1 MSTLLGSNSTHFVH
15 EIYGQRHAIFPA
27 PLAPAANW
35 LARDPLLNSF
45 MAEADLNRTLITLV
59 NLYGRSQDAIAFR
72 DRHAA
77 DVPLDT
83 LLERVSLE
91 HLYDYLVQHSYSVVI
106 REEYFPGYAQTSLE
120 ELIQT
125 AFGSSTV
132 TSHVYLSGSEAH
144 ALNPHT
150 DPYDVLV
157 LHLHGQKHW
166 TVCHPLDSS
175 TEWAD
180 ASQAQLA
187 QLFEIQRKSVDGCT
201 NFDIAETDKMRCE
214 HFTLSPGDVLYLPK
228 STIHFATTSPNTTTA
243 HITLSLER
251 QGQSWIDL
259 VRRACAVLDNQA
271 CTVIESTLASL
282 ETSPS
287 GLHWLELATFPT
299 DEPCQMA
306 QKRLL
311 GFEKDSLRTL
321 VAQDPQLDFTYV
333 TSKDVL
339 ATLQRLASCTAS
351 LGWDSQGR
359 EVTFEG
365 LLTNPVT
372 HYDTYATSC
381 YPCPGCPS
389 GYTRTGCGGSAEG
402 TCVGLV
408 CPALPA
414 VSSAVLTYSNSERRY
429 PVIATFACVAG
440 FEQTGG
446 DASRSC
452 TPALTWAGAEIICT
466 RVSCGDLPAL
476 SNGFVDTSGGI
487 DFESVATFSCNEG
500 YTRSGPA
507 SRTCQASG
515 EWSGSAP
522 MCVTLP
528 CPSLPVFAH
537 GSATSSSSNPIVGAT
552 LTYACD
558 AGYTLSGNT
567 EATCIWSG
575 SAMMWNTEAP
585 TCTAIPC
592 DPLVAPANGE
602 LDVSNNG
609 IFPATATYNCQ
620 AGYTLTAD
628 GTRTCQTDGT
638 WSGSVPACTGV
649 PCETLTAPPYGAVSS
664 THNWFPSTVTFTCF
678 DGYELA
684 GASSLECRSDGSWSD
699 SAPTCKPCAVNMF
712 RNTSTSGPQCESC
725 PAFSST
731 GGLTARVT
739 CACNAGFGGVAGSC
753 QACPV
758 NTSKSTVDNAPC
770 TACAPGYMTSGT
782 NAETCDG
789 VPCAM
794 VPSIAYGSFI
804 STNNNR
810 YPSTGTFS
818 CETGFALANDDNGVR
833 TCQIDGSWSAEA
845 ASCSP
850 VCGDG
855 IRVFGEECDDGAN
868 NGNDGCADNC
878 TITPGYYCHTEGETC
893 SVCSINT
900 PPSDLTVDC
909 ADYAVDLAV
918 WRANNLGAV
927 ADTHTNCG
935 APTFTTTA
943 LNVSGPDPG
952 CSAHLF
958 RVDVS
963 FAKGGS
969 DFSLA
974 NLRTSDTVPP
984 VFTAVPDGGLTYQC
998 HALPS
1003 ASSGIS
1009 ATDTCAAFVN
1019 ITSRDETIAGA
1030 CANNY
1035 TLQRTWTAVDG
1046 CQNAV
1051 SVTRNYTVIDTTA
1064 PTFQV
1069 PPQNLY
1075 LECDG
1080 TPQDAAIQ
1088 AWLDNN
1094 GGATIR
1100 DACTG
1105 PVTVTHNFAEVAH
1118 GLVAG
1123 CAGVVGNA
1131 TVTFQAVDD
1140 CGNMDQAN
1148 ATIVRRDTTPPV
1160 FVEFPDNV
1168 TVSCS
1173 AAEPT
1178 NFTVAVTDIC
1188 TGNATVVLA
1197 QTWTEPSAT
1206 CGHAYT
1212 VFRTWT
1218 ASDVCGNKL
1227 NLTHTVS
1234 VVDETAPT
1242 LPSGVPTTVLECNA
1256 DSTRDDVTALLEA
1269 HVNISAADACG
1280 GNAITWSF
1288 DALNLSS
1295 TLTGNYSAQLYAHDD
1310 CANALPVAA
1319 PISIVDTQPP
1329 VLSNLSVAMAYE
1341 CDAVPQTEDVV
1352 VRDACDTNVQVVFG
1366 DNITQGQ
1373 CPQSY
1378 TLARTIWA
1386 TDNAGWQDNFTQFLT
1401 VVDTTAPQWVA
1412 PPADVVFECDG
1423 AGNTANVTWW
1433 LESFGN
1439 GTAQDACSSNVT
1451 WQSNGANATWS
1462 QGCGQT
1468 LATSVQFSVQDECG
1482 NARTHTAS
1490 FAALDTQPPVLYWAN
1505 TTVAPVSTAAPA
1517 SITGASTS
1525 NTSSS
1530 ASPTTGPAV
1539 TSAPAGDEP
1548 VYLVGPPPNMT
1559 LECIGRAGLEPTRPD
1574 PYMVMA
1580 RDVCSGSE
1588 YDVAYEETRHD
1599 GHCMG
1604 LVRYVRAWT
1613 AVDSCSNAGTM
1624 YQTVAIQDTTP
1635 PQVQSPPQD
1644 LQLECDRESS
1654 AGQLQQWLDA
1664 AGYGIAE
1671 DTCSDVT
1678 WSHNLTNP
1686 MTTFHACEGMSSMV
1700 VRFTVTDDCGNAAH
1714 AFATVN
1720 VVDTQAPI
1728 ITAVPPAHTIEC
1740 DLASQDAQIEA
1751 WLLQSGNALAVDGCS
1766 DTLSRNYTS
1775 SQQTMCANTKVV
1787 TANFSFTDTCGWQA
1801 SALGTLSV
1809 QDTVPP
1815 TIVLRGSNAT
1825 TTEAGFAW
1833 LDPGVEA
1840 AFDTCQGAINVSIV
1854 QRQQNVNISTL
1865 GEQAIEYAVADDCQ
1879 NTGSIVRLVTVQD
1892 TLSPVVRV
1900 QHIVTRRIRRGAKFY
1915 PSADVTAEDWLEGSI
1930 TNFSFVPPVEE
1941 LSASA
1946 SGMYVLSYAASD
1958 SSGNMA
1964 VAPGERV
1971 IVVDAETEANVS
1983 ESSRVTLTFDTR
1995 LATLAVP
2002 ARAVAVSLYVILQAN
2017 GDEASSAR
2025 QLLTQAYERRLAVYR
2040 EPLCWAHQ
2048 ASFVLCRLDMVEAA
2062 QRHLEALLTLEGLVA
2077 IAPFGVDVL
2086 AYEIAVADST
2096 LAVQQDYFMRIG
2108 AIDAALIAC
2117 ESTSCRY
2124 HVERSQ
2130 VVQAAAQEAA
2140 FPRAVLQLRALSS
2153 WKDADNVEQD
2163 LLALGLFPLFVHA
2176 TDAASTFEAMVL
2188 GVPEQDALI
2197 SLLQER
2203 NLELSEKA
2211 DVASNVVF
2219 ASGVRFTL
2227 NTSEAPTVME
2237 LLHGC
2242 GLAGYSIVNS
2252 THNNATG
2259 TLDVVVQ
2266 VPGVLHS
2273 AMLATLQAQ
2282 AGVLFVSDPWA
2293 VRQAPIQE
2301 DEFPFAWQWDLDLD
2315 RLPTTSTTRSTSATV
2330 TSESDSASSSA
2341 SPLQRRDVDS
2351 NSSVPMTAEEYISAI
2366 LDDLNATS
2374 KTEFACEGFS
2384 AALWSCTLRTAAHWY
2399 PDTVTTLL
2407 STYPG
2412 VASIMVANDTSM
2424 VGSLQDAVEDWIYET
2439 LGQDGAPSL
2448 SVHVQAELTGTVVNG
2463 QRNAVYTVTAGF
2475 VSNPNATY
2483 SQLYS
2488 TQGAFLEGDSSF
2500 TALRAS
2506 ILALNIETIVDV
2518 VLSDDSPD
2526 AVLFST
2532 RPLMEDAEVMQI
2544 LLTNTALFDL
2554 GNPGPARH
2562 LASQRVGTTCNHN
2575 NARAS
2580 QATAYEHIGPHTLFL
2595 QLFLCFVIHLHW
2607 CDWWYRRSLGVGCSG
2622 RHGPALAAQGHQAT
2636 IRCPK
2641 HRSDGGVGEVQES
2654 TYGDADA
2661 GGDGDYQDLH
2671 HEVWGKGNDEDL
2683 QADGM
2688 YSDMFNEPDK
2698 AEDDGLDESGYLNV
2712 GGDMETSE
2720 DTEQPGFGF
2729 DAFGQNDDF
2738 DQNGFDDSYFE
2749 ADDLDRK
2756 SGNADEYLE
2765 ADGFEQEDTAI
2776 DDETDE

>member
-1 MSTLLGSNSTHFVH
+1 MLLLAAFVTLLAHIAQGLPVTDDAMAKLLGSNSTHFVR

-27 PLAPAANW
+27 PLAPTDNW

-45 MAEADLNRTLITLV
+45 AAEADLNRSLATLV

-77 DVPLDT
+77 NVPLDT

-91 HLYDYLVQHSYSVVI
+91 HLYDYLVQHGYSVVI
-106 REEYFPGYAQTSLE
+106 REEYFPTYTQTSLE

-125 AFGSSTV
+125 AFGTSTV

-175 TEWAD
+175 PEWAD

-259 VRRACAVLDNQA
+259 A

-287 GLHWLELATFPT
+287 GLRWLELATFPT

-321 VAQDPQLDFTYV
+321 VAQDPQLSFTYV
-333 TSKDVL
+333 TSKDIL
-339 ATLQRLASCTAS
+339 TTLQRLASCTAS
-351 LGWDSQGR
+351 LGWDSRER
-359 EVTFEG
+359 EVTLEG
-365 LLTNPVT
+365 LLTNPAT
-372 HYDTYATSC
+372 HYDSGGHLTLFQNATTAVMPAPVAATAMYVFFQAKLQKNKQASTHQRTLALAKYRAAMAVVTVAVTIAAAFGETVAIAGGYLDLLKVTKVLTYFETPRACDSCDSSCDDSCSTNCATCTGGCNSGKTRCSSCNCRAGHYFQGGNSLNIATSGCRGTYSGSTSRTSPCSTCPSGTFQPSTGATSCLSCSSSGTKCNTGRYTTGCAGASAGSCTACATNYYQSQNSVYKTACTQCSTCNAGQSYTCNANSGLACTACGVGTYQASNAHRSTSCLAQNTCGAGSYFSGNIFSAGSCTTCSYGTYIATSAHRTTSCTPWPTCPAGTFKSGATTSSGGSCAACGSGTFQTTNSHILTSCSSCAATGKVCGTGQYQSGCAGPSAGACSSCPANTYQASSSHRLASCTNCRTCGKGQYLANCAGATGPGICQVCNSGTYQSQTAHQERTCPSCASCSPGYYRDGCGGESAGTCVACASGFYQSQQTYATSC

-476 SNGFVDTSGGI
+476 SNGFVDTSGGV
-487 DFESVATFSCNEG
+487 DFESVATFSCDEG

-522 MCVTLP
+522 MCVALP

-537 GSATSSSSNPIVGAT
+537 GSATSSSSNPIV
-552 LTYACD
+552 
-558 AGYTLSGNT
+558 
-567 EATCIWSG
+567 
-575 SAMMWNTEAP
+575 
-585 TCTAIPC
+585 
-592 DPLVAPANGE
+592 
-602 LDVSNNG
+602 
-609 IFPATATYNCQ
+609 
-620 AGYTLTAD
+620 
-628 GTRTCQTDGT
+628 
-638 WSGSVPACTGV
+638 
-649 PCETLTAPPYGAVSS
+649 
-664 THNWFPSTVTFTCF
+664 
-678 DGYELA
+678 
-684 GASSLECRSDGSWSD
+684 
-699 SAPTCKPCAVNMF
+699 
-712 RNTSTSGPQCESC
+712 
-725 PAFSST
+725 
-731 GGLTARVT
+731 
-739 CACNAGFGGVAGSC
+739 
-753 QACPV
+753 
-758 NTSKSTVDNAPC
+758 
-770 TACAPGYMTSGT
+770 
-782 NAETCDG
+782 
-789 VPCAM
+789 
-794 VPSIAYGSFI
+794 
-804 STNNNR
+804 
-810 YPSTGTFS
+810 
-818 CETGFALANDDNGVR
+818 
-833 TCQIDGSWSAEA
+833 
-845 ASCSP
+845 
-850 VCGDG
+850 
-855 IRVFGEECDDGAN
+855 
-868 NGNDGCADNC
+868 
-878 TITPGYYCHTEGETC
+878 
-893 SVCSINT
+893 
-900 PPSDLTVDC
+900 
-909 ADYAVDLAV
+909 
-918 WRANNLGAV
+918 
-927 ADTHTNCG
+927 
-935 APTFTTTA
+935 
-943 LNVSGPDPG
+943 
-952 CSAHLF
+952 
-958 RVDVS
+958 
-963 FAKGGS
+963 
-969 DFSLA
+969 
-974 NLRTSDTVPP
+974 
-984 VFTAVPDGGLTYQC
+984 
-998 HALPS
+998 
-1003 ASSGIS
+1003 
-1009 ATDTCAAFVN
+1009 
-1019 ITSRDETIAGA
+1019 
-1030 CANNY
+1030 
-1035 TLQRTWTAVDG
+1035 
-1046 CQNAV
+1046 
-1051 SVTRNYTVIDTTA
+1051 
-1064 PTFQV
+1064 
-1069 PPQNLY
+1069 
-1075 LECDG
+1075 
-1080 TPQDAAIQ
+1080 
-1088 AWLDNN
+1088 
-1094 GGATIR
+1094 
-1100 DACTG
+1100 
-1105 PVTVTHNFAEVAH
+1105 
-1118 GLVAG
+1118 
-1123 CAGVVGNA
+1123 
-1131 TVTFQAVDD
+1131 VTFQAVDD

-1206 CGHAYT
+1206 CAHAYT

-1227 NLTHTVS
+1227 NLTHTVN

-1310 CANALPVAA
+1310 CANVLPVAA

-1482 NARTHTAS
+1482 NVRTHTAS

-1530 ASPTTGPAV
+1530 ASTTTGPAA

-1678 WSHNLTNP
+1678 WSHNLTDP
-1686 MTTFHACEGMSSMV
+1686 MTTFHACEGMNSMV

-1728 ITAVPPAHTIEC
+1728 ITAMPPAHTIEC

-1815 TIVLRGSNAT
+1815 TIILRGSNAT
-1825 TTEAGFAW
+1825 TSEAGFAW

-1840 AFDTCQGAINVSIV
+1840 AFDTCQGAINISIV
-1854 QRQQNVNISTL
+1854 QRQHNVNISTL

-1879 NTGSIVRLVTVQD
+1879 NTGSINMSDFRTG
-1892 TLSPVVRV
+1892 VVN
-1900 QHIVTRRIRRGAKFY
+1900 
-1915 PSADVTAEDWLEGSI
+1915 P
-1930 TNFSFVPPVEE
+1930 
-1941 LSASA
+1941 
-1946 SGMYVLSYAASD
+1946 
-1958 SSGNMA
+1958 
-1964 VAPGERV
+1964 
-1971 IVVDAETEANVS
+1971 
-1983 ESSRVTLTFDTR
+1983 
-1995 LATLAVP
+1995 
-2002 ARAVAVSLYVILQAN
+2002 LYGGI
-2017 GDEASSAR
+2017 DEA
-2025 QLLTQAYERRLAVYR
+2025 Q
-2040 EPLCWAHQ
+2040 
-2048 ASFVLCRLDMVEAA
+2048 
-2062 QRHLEALLTLEGLVA
+2062 G
-2077 IAPFGVDVL
+2077 
-2086 AYEIAVADST
+2086 
-2096 LAVQQDYFMRIG
+2096 
-2108 AIDAALIAC
+2108 
-2117 ESTSCRY
+2117 
-2124 HVERSQ
+2124 
-2130 VVQAAAQEAA
+2130 
-2140 FPRAVLQLRALSS
+2140 
-2153 WKDADNVEQD
+2153 
-2163 LLALGLFPLFVHA
+2163 
-2176 TDAASTFEAMVL
+2176 
-2188 GVPEQDALI
+2188 
-2197 SLLQER
+2197 
-2203 NLELSEKA
+2203 
-2211 DVASNVVF
+2211 
-2219 ASGVRFTL
+2219 
-2227 NTSEAPTVME
+2227 
-2237 LLHGC
+2237 
-2242 GLAGYSIVNS
+2242 
-2252 THNNATG
+2252 
-2259 TLDVVVQ
+2259 
-2266 VPGVLHS
+2266 
-2273 AMLATLQAQ
+2273 
-2282 AGVLFVSDPWA
+2282 
-2293 VRQAPIQE
+2293 
-2301 DEFPFAWQWDLDLD
+2301 
-2315 RLPTTSTTRSTSATV
+2315 
-2330 TSESDSASSSA
+2330 
-2341 SPLQRRDVDS
+2341 
-2351 NSSVPMTAEEYISAI
+2351 
-2366 LDDLNATS
+2366 
-2374 KTEFACEGFS
+2374 
-2384 AALWSCTLRTAAHWY
+2384 
-2399 PDTVTTLL
+2399 
-2407 STYPG
+2407 
-2412 VASIMVANDTSM
+2412 
-2424 VGSLQDAVEDWIYET
+2424 
-2439 LGQDGAPSL
+2439 
-2448 SVHVQAELTGTVVNG
+2448 
-2463 QRNAVYTVTAGF
+2463 
-2475 VSNPNATY
+2475 ATY
-2483 SQLYS
+2483 
-2488 TQGAFLEGDSSF
+2488 D
-2500 TALRAS
+2500 
-2506 ILALNIETIVDV
+2506 
-2518 VLSDDSPD
+2518 
-2526 AVLFST
+2526 
-2532 RPLMEDAEVMQI
+2532 
-2544 LLTNTALFDL
+2544 
-2554 GNPGPARH
+2554 
-2562 LASQRVGTTCNHN
+2562 
-2575 NARAS
+2575 
-2580 QATAYEHIGPHTLFL
+2580 
-2595 QLFLCFVIHLHW
+2595 
-2607 CDWWYRRSLGVGCSG
+2607 
-2622 RHGPALAAQGHQAT
+2622 
-2636 IRCPK
+2636 
-2641 HRSDGGVGEVQES
+2641 
-2654 TYGDADA
+2654 DADA
-2661 GGDGDYQDLH
+2661 DGDGDYQDVH
-2671 HEVWGKGNDEDL
+2671 QEAWEQANDEDL
-2683 QADGM
+2683 EADGM
-2688 YSDMFNEPDK
+2688 YSDMFNEPDIG
-2698 AEDDGLDESGYLNV
+2698 EDESGYLDV
-2712 GGDMETSE
+2712 GADAQNFE
-2720 DTEQPGFGF
+2720 DVEQPGFGF
-2729 DAFGQNDDF
+2729 DAFDPNDGF

-2749 ADDLDRK
+2749 ADGLDQ

-2765 ADGFEQEDTAI
+2765 ADGFEQEDAAF
-2776 DDETDE
+2776 DDEADE